1 MSRTVLALVRDNH
14 WFLADA
20 GIAEGHKA
28 LRPKFPLRFE
38 AADPRKR
45 PVQVGDV
52 ADGLHLSQSH
62 RLGMV
67 LLLVQGSFG

>member
-1 MSRTVLALVRDNH
+1 
-14 WFLADA
+14 
-20 GIAEGHKA
+20 
-28 LRPKFPLRFE
+28 
-38 AADPRKR
+38 
-45 PVQVGDV
+45 V